1 MNKLLLLIVL
11 MVFSIGAMC
20 PTAGGGPVNFQDGT
34 WSTCTY
40 SKPDGTKFTA
50 PLQLGGAPL
59 EFSQP
64 DGTSVKCSMIPVLT
78 VPE

>member
-1 MNKLLLLIVL
+1 MHKILLLIVL
-11 MVFSIGAMC
+11 LVFSVGAMC
-20 PTAGGGPVNFQDGT
+20 PTAGGVPVNFQDGT

-40 SKPDGTKFTA
+40 SKPNGTTFTG
-50 PLQLGGAPL
+50 PMQLGGAPL

-64 DGTSVKCSMIPVLT
+64 DGTSVKCSMIPILN